1 MVMSF
6 SIEILHL
13 ITKKKFTLV
22 FPKQNIVWKTILFQ
36 KIVSKNDTKLSN
48 KYWEV
53 KQEKEIPILKRE
65 ILKFKLTVKRKDKY
79 CYL

>member
-22 FPKQNIVWKTILFQ
+22 FPKRNIVWKTILFQ